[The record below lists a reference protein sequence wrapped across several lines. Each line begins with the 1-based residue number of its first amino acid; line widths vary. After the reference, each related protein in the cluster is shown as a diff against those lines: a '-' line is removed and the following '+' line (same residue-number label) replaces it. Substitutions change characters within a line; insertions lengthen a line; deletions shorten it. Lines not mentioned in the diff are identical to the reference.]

1 MELALSITLF
11 VAMFAS
17 WCVLPN
23 GSSAA
28 TRTATPPHG
37 APQQA

>member
-23 GSSAA
+23 GPSAA
-28 TRTATPPHG
+28 TRTTPHG

>member
-1 MELALSITLF
+1 MELAISITLF

-23 GSSAA
+23 GPAPSP
-28 TRTATPPHG
+28 RIETPPHG
-37 APQQA
+37 TPQEA